1 MAVVN
6 DPIADMLTRIRNA
19 NQMRYTKVEVPVSK
33 IKLGIADI
41 LKKEGFIDGYE
52 IEKKEKEDDV
62 MIIGLKYGAKKERVI
77 TGLKRISKPGL
88 RVYAEAKDIKP
99 VLNGLGIAIV
109 STSTGLL
116 TDKEARKNNV
126 GGEVLAYIW

>member
-1 MAVVN
+1 MT

-19 NQMRYTKVEVPVSK
+19 NQMRYKEVEVPASK
-33 IKLGIADI
+33 IKLEIARI
-41 LKKEGFIDGYE
+41 LKEEGFIADF
-52 IEKKEKEDDV
+52 KVNKESVQDMMV
-62 MIIGLKYGAKKERVI
+62 LNLKYGENKERVI

-88 RVYAEAKDIKP
+88 RVYAKSNEIPK

-109 STSTGLL
+109 STSKGIM
-116 TDKEARKNNV
+116 TDKQARKESL